1 MAVFKPSQPINNA
14 KMKRK
19 EFLQKSSLSLLALS
33 VFKWPAIEQVEL
45 ESNWA
50 GNLTY
55 HRKELFAPKSRAE
68 LMDVVKKIK
77 NGKALGSKHSFNTVA
92 DTNSSHISLVY
103 LNKVLELD
111 EVNKLVWVESGIRYG
126 TLGKWLD
133 ARGYAVHNLASL
145 PHISVMGAAS
155 TGTHGSGDK
164 NGNLSTAVAAI
175 ELIKADGTALL
186 LTEKDPKFYGAVVSL
201 GALGVMYKVALKIQP
216 KFEVTQHVFENLPMA
231 KLKDHFDEI
240 FGSGYS
246 VSMFT
251 HWLDKNINQLWI
263 KRRTDQPYSA
273 LGKEFLGATAA
284 TTNLHPIKVNSPINC
299 TDQMGVPGPWYERL
313 PHFKM
318 DFTPSNGAELQSE
331 FFVPRKMAYQAIM
344 AIESMH
350 KEIHPILYV
359 TELRSIAADNFWMS
373 PAYKQDIV
381 AIHFTWKPMNEEV
394 QKILPKIEAKL
405 KPFNGK
411 PHWGKITRISKDDLS
426 KRYVKW
432 NDFKQLRKEMDPSNK
447 WTNDFL
453 MNLGLV

>member
-1 MAVFKPSQPINNA
+1 
-14 KMKRK
+14 MKRI
-19 EFLQKSSLSLLALS
+19 EFLQKSGIGLLALGM
-33 VFKWPAIEQVEL
+33 FKWPSLGNVEL

-55 HRKELFAPKSRAE
+55 HRAELFAPKSKQE
-68 LMDVVKKIK
+68 LQTIVKAINK
-77 NGKALGSKHSFNTVA
+77 GKALGSKHSFNTIA
-92 DTNSSHISLVY
+92 DTHASHISLVY
-103 LNKVLELD
+103 LNKVLSLD
-111 EVNKLVWVESGIRYG
+111 TEKQLVWVEAGIRYG

-133 ARGYAVHNLASL
+133 AKGYAVHNLASL
-145 PHISVMGAAS
+145 PHISVMGAVS

-175 ELIKADGTALL
+175 EIIKADGSAVLF
-186 LTEKDPKFYGAVVSL
+186 TENDPEFYGVVVGL
-201 GALGVMYKVALKIQP
+201 GALGVVYKVALKIQAR
-216 KFEVTQHVFENLPMA
+216 FEVTQHVYENLPMS

-263 KRRTDQPYSA
+263 KRRTDHSYAS
-273 LGKEFLGATAA
+273 LGNEFFGAKAA
-284 TTNLHPIKVNSPINC
+284 TSNLHPIKVNSPINC

-350 KEIHPILYV
+350 QEIYPLLYV
-359 TELRSIAADNFWMS
+359 TELRSIASDQFWMS
-373 PAYKQDIV
+373 PAYKQDVI
-381 AIHFTWKPMNEEV
+381 AIHFTWKPLNEEV
-394 QKILPKIEAKL
+394 QNLLPKIEAKL
-405 KPFNGK
+405 RNFQGK
-411 PHWGKITRISKDDLS
+411 PHWGKISRISKIDLAS
-426 KRYVKW
+426 RYPKW
-432 NDFKQLRKEMDPSNK
+432 NDFKKLRKKMDPTNK

-453 MNLGLV
+453 RNYDIV

>member
-1 MAVFKPSQPINNA
+1 
-14 KMKRK
+14 MKRI
-19 EFLQKSSLSLLALS
+19 EFLKNSSVGLMALGMY
-33 VFKWPAIEQVEL
+33 KWPSLHSIEL

-68 LMDVVKKIK
+68 LIDVVKKIK

-92 DTNSSHISLVY
+92 DTHASHISLVY
-103 LNKVLELD
+103 LNNILSLD
-111 EVNKLVWVESGIRYG
+111 ETNQLVWVESGIRYG

-145 PHISVMGAAS
+145 PHISVMGAVS
-155 TGTHGSGDK
+155 TATHGSGDI

-175 ELIKADGTALL
+175 ELIKADGTTLL
-186 LTEKDPKFYGAVVSL
+186 LTDKDPLFYGAVVSL
-201 GALGVMYKVALKIQP
+201 GALGIVYKVALKIQP
-216 KFEVTQHVFENLPMA
+216 KFEVTQHVFENLPMS
-231 KLKDHFDEI
+231 KLKDQFDVV
-240 FGSGYS
+240 FGAGYS
-246 VSMFT
+246 VSLFT
-251 HWLDKNINQLWI
+251 HWLDKKINQVWI
-263 KRRTDQPYSA
+263 KRRTDHTYVA
-273 LGKEFLGATAA
+273 LGNDFLGATAA
-284 TTNLHPIKVNSPINC
+284 TRNLHPIKVNSPINC

-344 AIESMH
+344 AVESMH
-350 KEIHPILYV
+350 KEIYPLLYV
-359 TELRSIAADNFWMS
+359 TELRSIAADEFWMS
-373 PAYKQDIV
+373 PAYKQDMI

-394 QKILPKIEAKL
+394 QRLLPKIEAAL

-411 PHWGKITRISKDDLS
+411 PHWGKISRISKEELS
-426 KRYVKW
+426 KRYPKW
-432 NDFKQLRKEMDPSNK
+432 NDFKKLRKEFDPTNK

-453 MNLGLV
+453 RNLGLV